1 MFNLCRGIATISS
14 VHTVTV
20 EEIQFVIGMKKGSL
34 SIILLELLLAELRIS
49 EFKSQS
55 NLIQG
60 KTAFEDINWVSVGAS
75 ALEGGLTSGL
85 SAGRTLAVKAS
96 VALAGNT
103 TKAIMDGKLNN
114 TNDILDVAKSSITEV
129 VSDRI
134 IGKAGNIVGK
144 GIKSVAP
151 GIDKAISQKANK
163 LILSNNKA
171 TDLAK
176 KLPGVSNTKA
186 ARAIATSENGLV
198 EASKTVSNTLQKVP
212 ENVTKFG
219 LKIIKKENEK

>member
-20 EEIQFVIGMKKGSL
+20 DPICHRDEEGKFINNIIGAVIGGAADL
-34 SIILLELLLAELRIS
+34 GVQVA
-49 EFKSQS
+49 S

>member
-1 MFNLCRGIATISS
+1 MSGDSYYQFSPYSYCGGNPICHRD
-14 VHTVTV
+14 
-20 EEIQFVIGMKKGSL
+20 EEGKFINNIIGAVIGG
-34 SIILLELLLAELRIS
+34 A
-49 EFKSQS
+49 
-55 NLIQG
+55 G